1 MKWVKFTKDMDPKL
15 SSAEKKDFFDEILS
29 PPPPS
34 PPGTPTT
41 KSGFSK
47 GLETMLKNKGFK
59 VWVEYPVL
67 PVPLEKMA
75 ARKYE
80 IFCGGFLYY
89 HDVEFK
95 KYPKG
100 EGWSEENGTIKL
112 KKWPHNKFEHM
123 LFFEWLPKGKASKRK
138 LRIYINETKPEF
150 NPDPPKPP
158 APPPP
163 ESNP

>member
-1 MKWVKFTKDMDPKL
+1 MKWVKLNGEMD
-15 SSAEKKDFFDEILS
+15 ANLS
-29 PPPPS
+29 PAERKNFFKAISS
-34 PPGTPTT
+34 PKSEKGTTEN
-41 KSGFSK
+41 GFSK
-47 GLETMLKNKGFK
+47 GLELMLASKGFK
-59 VWVEYPVL
+59 VWDEYPVL
-67 PVPLEKMA
+67 PVPLGKKA

-100 EGWSEENGTIKL
+100 EGYSDEDGPINIKL
-112 KKWPHNKFEHM
+112 KKWPDTTFEH
-123 LFFEWLPKGKASKRK
+123 LIFFEWLPKGKAPKKK
-138 LRIYINETKPEF
+138 LRIFINETDPKY
-150 NPDPPKPP
+150 NSDPPKPP